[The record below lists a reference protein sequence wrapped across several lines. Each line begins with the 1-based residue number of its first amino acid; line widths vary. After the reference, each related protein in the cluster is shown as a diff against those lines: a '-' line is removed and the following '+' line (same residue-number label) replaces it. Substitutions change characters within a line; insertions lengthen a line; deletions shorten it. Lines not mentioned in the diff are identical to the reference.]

1 MFLLEV
7 FHAFE
12 TYHSIIHCRA
22 QLCILY
28 LSLDSLSS
36 VYFVVLLLLH
46 DPFFFYFQALNKKEH
61 KGCDSPDPECD
72 PYSMS
77 SMNFEEKYNRMN
89 EDYQRV
95 LQQNQLRVS
104 RIETSIDMWKYV
116 GQHLSLILTSFVP
129 KSQLILL
136 TFSVMV
142 LLHAIWTYTYNYVL

>member
-1 MFLLEV
+1 MHLKHTIPSFIAGPNYVYCTWVWIVFLQ
-7 FHAFE
+7 
-12 TYHSIIHCRA
+12 SI
-22 QLCILY
+22 
-28 LSLDSLSS
+28 
-36 VYFVVLLLLH
+36 LLLH

-104 RIETSIDMWKYV
+104 RIETSMGGSTFIIDFD
-116 GQHLSLILTSFVP
+116 IICP
-129 KSQLILL
+129 
-136 TFSVMV
+136 
-142 LLHAIWTYTYNYVL
+142 